1 LRLADTA
8 WRVLI
13 GVGLYQWMPLKDSC
27 LAQCQTPSAFIHRH
41 GGLRHEPVQSAALGA
56 MHGLYCVG
64 CCWALMILVFVGGIM
79 NLFWIAGIAIFLM
92 VEKTVP
98 TGRWLSRLAGAFLV
112 ACGAFLLV
120 RGGS

>member
-1 LRLADTA
+1 
-8 WRVLI
+8 VLI

-79 NLFWIAGIAIFLM
+79 NLFWIAGIAIFVM
-92 VEKTVP
+92 VEKIVP
-98 TGRWLSRLAGAFLV
+98 TCLAFTPCRGVSRGL
-112 ACGAFLLV
+112 
-120 RGGS
+120 RGFPSRQRR